1 MVRKKGNMKWWQ
13 LSLVGI
19 GCTIGTGFF
28 LGSSIAIEQ
37 AGARVLWLFLFSAIG
52 TYFVYE
58 TLAKLSIEYP
68 DKGSFRSYAK
78 KAFGD
83 WAGFSNGWVY
93 CLSEMLIMGSQ
104 LIALGIFTRFWFPD
118 LPLWICMV
126 IFAGLGLTIILTGLA
141 GFEKI
146 ENIFGIMKA
155 SAVIMFILV
164 AVFLLVKETESS
176 GNPIHSALSGN
187 FPSTWW
193 VGFIYAFYA
202 FGGIEVMGLVATD
215 LKKKQE
221 ALKAGRWMLL
231 GLVSIYIIALGL
243 ALAFINE
250 KKISI
255 DESPF
260 ITALQPFQIPFI
272 ADVFNGVFIIAGFST
287 MIASLY
293 AIITILVT
301 LSEDHHAPAFLSK
314 KGRLKIPFPAFIS
327 LLIGLIVS
335 IVIGLLLPDRI
346 FEYITTAA
354 GLMLLYNWLFI
365 LASFMKLQRPTRWSF
380 MKPMIAGVLIIIAVT
395 TTLFTEVSRMGFF
408 VSIGFIFMITIAVF
422 IMKKKWHTTSSS

>member
-37 AGARVLWLFLFSAIG
+37 AGAAVLWLFLFSAIG

-126 IFAGLGLTIILTGLA
+126 IFAGLELTIILTGLA

-164 AVFLLVKETESS
+164 AVFLLVKETES
-176 GNPIHSALSGN
+176 
-187 FPSTWW
+187 
-193 VGFIYAFYA
+193 
-202 FGGIEVMGLVATD
+202 
-215 LKKKQE
+215 
-221 ALKAGRWMLL
+221 
-231 GLVSIYIIALGL
+231 
-243 ALAFINE
+243 
-250 KKISI
+250 
-255 DESPF
+255 
-260 ITALQPFQIPFI
+260 
-272 ADVFNGVFIIAGFST
+272 
-287 MIASLY
+287 
-293 AIITILVT
+293 
-301 LSEDHHAPAFLSK
+301 
-314 KGRLKIPFPAFIS
+314 
-327 LLIGLIVS
+327 
-335 IVIGLLLPDRI
+335 
-346 FEYITTAA
+346 
-354 GLMLLYNWLFI
+354 
-365 LASFMKLQRPTRWSF
+365 
-380 MKPMIAGVLIIIAVT
+380 
-395 TTLFTEVSRMGFF
+395 
-408 VSIGFIFMITIAVF
+408 
-422 IMKKKWHTTSSS
+422 